1 MATRTRTEHRE
12 DLLNVAHY
20 FVSDI
25 HLRFDR
31 PDRDRRFHSWLSR
44 LTHDD
49 SLVIVGDLCDFWMGS
64 RRRDFDLNRCESL
77 RGLAEFRRQGS
88 SLAIMPGNHDA
99 WLCPFYQ
106 DELGA
111 RILTEPHDMML
122 HDLRLRL
129 VHGHLL
135 GARRPWKALMESRV
149 FFDGFGHVPGPIARA
164 MDHVLA
170 WRNERG
176 LEADEKRHLR
186 VYRDYAAAC
195 RGSADLVVIGHVHHP
210 VDDGG
215 SVPRLIV
222 LGGWQHRTSYL
233 KIDSAGASFHV
244 ERDGADTPGSTVSPH
259 HPALTHEAKLNEN

>member
-1 MATRTRTEHRE
+1 
-12 DLLNVAHY
+12 VAHY
-20 FVSDI
+20 FASDI

-31 PDRDRRFHSWLSR
+31 PDRDRRFHTWLSR
-44 LTHDD
+44 LTGDD

-64 RRRDFDLNRCESL
+64 RRRDFDLTRCDSL
-77 RGLAEFRRQGS
+77 RGLAEFRRQGG

-106 DELGA
+106 NELGA
-111 RILTEPHDMML
+111 QILTEPHDMTL

-135 GARRPWKALMESRV
+135 GARRPWKALMESRA
-149 FFDGFGHVPGPIARA
+149 FFEGFGLVPGPIARVL
-164 MDHVLA
+164 DHVLA

-176 LEADEKRHLR
+176 LEADEARHLS

-195 RGSADLVVIGHVHHP
+195 RGSADLVVIGHVHSP
-210 VDDGG
+210 VDDAET
-215 SVPRLIV
+215 VPRLIV
-222 LGGWQHRTSYL
+222 LGGWQRRTSYL

-244 ERDGADTPGSTVSPH
+244 ERDGTDTPGAAVSPH
-259 HPALTHEAKLNEN
+259 HPALTHEAELNEN

>member
-1 MATRTRTEHRE
+1 
-12 DLLNVAHY
+12 VAHY
-20 FVSDI
+20 FASDI

-44 LTHDD
+44 LNRDD

-64 RRRDFDLNRCESL
+64 RRRDFDLNRCQSL
-77 RGLAEFRRQGS
+77 RALAEFRRQGS
-88 SLAIMPGNHDA
+88 SLAIMAGNHDA

-111 RILTEPHDMML
+111 QILTEPHDMTL
-122 HDLRLRL
+122 HDLRIRL

-135 GARRPWKALMESRV
+135 GARRPWKALMESRA
-149 FFDGFGHVPGPIARA
+149 FFEGFGYVPGPIARV
-164 MDHVLA
+164 MDRVLA

-176 LEADEKRHLR
+176 LEADEERHLR
-186 VYRDYAAAC
+186 VYRAYAAAH
-195 RGSADLVVIGHVHHP
+195 RGSADLVVIGHVHRP
-210 VDDGG
+210 VDDVT

-222 LGGWQHRTSYL
+222 LGGWQHRTCYL
-233 KIDSAGASFHV
+233 KIDSAGASVHV
-244 ERDGADTPGSTVSPH
+244 ERDGAESSGATVSSH

>member
-1 MATRTRTEHRE
+1 M
-12 DLLNVAHY
+12 AHY
-20 FVSDI
+20 FASDI

-31 PDRDRRFHSWLSR
+31 PDRDRRFRTWLSR
-44 LTHDD
+44 LNHDD
-49 SLVIVGDLCDFWMGS
+49 SLIIVGDLCDFWMGS

-77 RGLAEFRRQGS
+77 RATGRVSPEGG
-88 SLAIMPGNHDA
+88 SLAIMAGNHDA

-106 DELGA
+106 NELGA
-111 RILTEPHDMML
+111 RILTEPHDMTL

-135 GARRPWKALMESRV
+135 GARRPWKALMESRA
-149 FFDGFGHVPGPIARA
+149 FFEGFGHVPGPIARA

-176 LEADEKRHLR
+176 LEADERRHLR
-186 VYRDYAAAC
+186 VYREYAAAR
-195 RGSADLVVIGHVHHP
+195 RGSVDLVVIGHVHRP
-210 VDDGG
+210 VDDAGT
-215 SVPRLIV
+215 VPRLIV

-244 ERDGADTPGSTVSPH
+244 EREIGRRHSGCDGVAAPPRIN
-259 HPALTHEAKLNEN
+259 P